1 MIAALR
7 GATGTPKYFRGFDRF
22 YNRTRRVAS
31 RATQVIHTV
40 RVPLTAFWAFISGG
54 IAHALCHGVLLG
66 QVGRGVGHR
75 ALRVVMGGRVIQTPL
90 SIFGI
95 PCRES
100 VMKYTKR
107 RLNDFTAH
115 GYLRAEELG
124 EELDVAR
131 LARRV
136 SLPLSTDFNLNMRK
150 DNTITAV
157 S

>member
-66 QVGRGVGHR
+66 QVGRGLGHR
-75 ALRVVMGGRVIQTPL
+75 AV
-90 SIFGI
+90 
-95 PCRES
+95 
-100 VMKYTKR
+100 
-107 RLNDFTAH
+107 
-115 GYLRAEELG
+115 RAEELG
-124 EELDVAR
+124 EALDVAR
-131 LARRV
+131 LAPRE
-136 SLPLSTDFNLNMRK
+136 S
-150 DNTITAV
+150 AV
-157 S
+157 KYRF